1 MTFRRSTMHYIYYFL
16 AIFLFTILWGFLM
29 AKFMPLSLI
38 GIPATKVSKDRNYD
52 ERQTTMITEVIART
66 FILTSF
72 AMLLNLILRVLHL
85 EIAHSP
91 IFDKYPE
98 LMYIIL
104 AVFFIIFNYWLV
116 NRKYTSKGK
125 LHEE

>member
-1 MTFRRSTMHYIYYFL
+1 MHYIYYFL
-16 AIFLFTILWGFLM
+16 AIIIFTILWALVL
-29 AKFMPLSLI
+29 AKFIPLSLT
-38 GIPATKVSKDRNYD
+38 GIPADKVTKDRNYD
-52 ERQTTMITEVIART
+52 ERQTTMIIEIIART

-72 AMLLNLILRVLHL
+72 SILLNLILRVLHL

-116 NRKYTSKGK
+116 NRKYTSKGNSSY
-125 LHEE
+125 EE